1 MDALQNGPLRQCC
14 IGTMLRFDMRIWT
27 IVLRVTATLLACM
40 MSAAKPQEATAARA
54 AMPDDMAKSGS
65 ASARNQRMWSMEL
78 AELRRDR
85 ELRSQKPRKSTYP
98 RRYTYAIVNANPAFQ
113 RTTNRA
119 VGCGPRARWPPHVEA
134 APRAARQQAGPES
147 WVSSSSLASRLART
161 PPVAS
166 SRRAARRDRPW
177 REDAPA

>member
-1 MDALQNGPLRQCC
+1 MLCC
-14 IGTMLRFDMRIWT
+14 IGTTLRFDMRIWT

-85 ELRSQKPRKSTYP
+85 ELRSQKPRKSPYP

-119 VGCGPRARWPPHVEA
+119 VGCGPRAHCLLLLPRARWPPHVEA

-147 WVSSSSLASRLART
+147 WVSSSSHASRLART

>member
-1 MDALQNGPLRQCC
+1 
-14 IGTMLRFDMRIWT
+14 MLRFDMRIWT

-85 ELRSQKPRKSTYP
+85 EP
-98 RRYTYAIVNANPAFQ
+98 F
-113 RTTNRA
+113 
-119 VGCGPRARWPPHVEA
+119 
-134 APRAARQQAGPES
+134 
-147 WVSSSSLASRLART
+147 
-161 PPVAS
+161 
-166 SRRAARRDRPW
+166 SRRLNSIFIQGVVTACGSTRIIP
-177 REDAPA
+177 

>member
-1 MDALQNGPLRQCC
+1 MDDLQNGPLRQCC

-27 IVLRVTATLLACM
+27 IVLRVTATVLACM

-54 AMPDDMAKSGS
+54 AMPDDMAQRRVS
-65 ASARNQRMWSMEL
+65 ASARNQQRMWSMEL

-85 ELRSQKPRKSTYP
+85 ELRSQKPRKSPYP

-119 VGCGPRARWPPHVEA
+119 VGCG
-134 APRAARQQAGPES
+134 
-147 WVSSSSLASRLART
+147 LARI
-161 PPVAS
+161 VCCCCLA
-166 SRRAARRDRPW
+166 RAGLRTSKLLLALRGSKLGQR
-177 REDAPA
+177 AG